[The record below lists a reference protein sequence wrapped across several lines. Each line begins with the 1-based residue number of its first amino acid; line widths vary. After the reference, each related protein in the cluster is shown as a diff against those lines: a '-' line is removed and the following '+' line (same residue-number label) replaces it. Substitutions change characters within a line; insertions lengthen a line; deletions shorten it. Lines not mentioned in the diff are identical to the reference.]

1 MVTIIIDR
9 RVEIVPLIMTWLL
22 EDSPDTPITPL
33 IIAQGLER
41 LTEVVLALDDG
52 DLEPL
57 ESLPLALQEPLV
69 EIIDQW
75 YKAELDLSTL
85 KFIDALGTYAAR
97 TRRLQ
102 HVKRRHGTPTHPER

>member
-1 MVTIIIDR
+1 MWII
-9 RVEIVPLIMTWLL
+9 
-22 EDSPDTPITPL
+22 EDSPDIPITPL

-41 LTEVVLALDDG
+41 LTDIVLALDDG

-57 ESLPLALQEPLV
+57 EALPLSLQEPLI

-75 YKAELDLSTL
+75 NQAELDLSTL

-102 HVKRRHGTPTHPER
+102 HVKRRHNTPTHP